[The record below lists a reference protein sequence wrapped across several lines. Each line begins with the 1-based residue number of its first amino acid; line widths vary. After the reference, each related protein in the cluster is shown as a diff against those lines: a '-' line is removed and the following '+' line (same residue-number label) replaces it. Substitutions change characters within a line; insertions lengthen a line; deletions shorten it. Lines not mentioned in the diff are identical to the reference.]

1 MSGEN
6 GVNWMGTTFVRAGS
20 FITVSFQDDIAH
32 ATFVEERCDGV
43 GPDILV
49 TVHHEDDVLSVGDP
63 SIDFACKIIE
73 DGLSWFSILIFGLE
87 VRALLSPRS
96 ERR

>member
-1 MSGEN
+1 MSSKN

-49 TVHHEDDVLSVGDP
+49 TVHHEDGVLSVGDP
-63 SIDFACKIIE
+63 PIDFSCEVIE